1 MKFKFFV
8 PLLIAALMISAWTPI
23 PVNLN
28 PPQENSSQAAATSV
42 QLVVNNK
49 TGETLNLSLKGPATY
64 NWNINPGKTTQTV
77 VPGKYKYTYK
87 ACGGQKSGT
96 VEVKKNGKVLTLAAC
111 NQKGAKVGGVVN
123 VKIRNNTGGYVQ
135 LNLTGPATYS
145 FSLAPGNST
154 ISVIRGKYQ
163 YTAWGCGGASIS
175 GTKQLGGGKTWT
187 WWCL

>member
-96 VEVKKNGKVLTLAAC
+96 VEAKKTGKVLTLAAC
-111 NQKGAKVGGVVN
+111 NQKGAKAAGMVN
-123 VKIRNNTGGYVQ
+123 VKIRNDTGGYVQ
-135 LNLTGPATYS
+135 LNLTGPATYT

-154 ISVIRGKYQ
+154 IQIIKGKYQ
-163 YTAWGCGGASIS
+163 YTAWGCGGASVS
-175 GTKQLGGGKTWT
+175 GTKQLGGGITWT
-187 WWCL
+187 FFCT